1 VTARHVAIV
10 GGGAAGCLLA
20 LALLRRSPGVRV
32 TVVDRRAAF
41 GRGVAYGATA
51 AHHRI
56 NVPAHKMGGLFP
68 DDDDGFVRWL
78 AKAGRPADPFDA
90 SFVPR
95 AWFGDYLVS
104 EVAGAQ
110 AGGRLVLRVGEVTSL
125 DRTPEGWRCAGEGWA
140 IDADRVVLCPG
151 NPPPR
156 RVDPD
161 AEGACLVP
169 DVWGPQALD
178 AVATDASVLVLGTG
192 ATAIDAVLDL
202 AERGHQGP
210 VTMVSRRGLLPR
222 VDVPP
227 APYPDFFDPA
237 LASQGLRAV
246 VRRLREEVRA
256 GAARGAAWQHVVD
269 AFRVHAGAIWWRLG
283 DTDRRRFLRHGRA
296 PWMVHR
302 HRLAPDIAARLDG
315 WRRDGRLAVLA
326 ARVRSTRVT
335 PDGCD
340 VTVQRAGRP
349 ATVLRA
355 DWVLN
360 CIGPSEDFSRLGD
373 PLWTGLFAGGL
384 VRPGPFGLG
393 LDVDASLRLR
403 DRDGRAHEDLFTLGL
418 PTRGAFWEVTA
429 VTHIRQQAAELA
441 AFLFP

>member
-20 LALLRRSPGVRV
+20 LALLRRSPEARV
-32 TVVDRRAAF
+32 TVLDRRAAF

-51 AHHRI
+51 DHHRI

-78 AKAGRPADPFDA
+78 ETAGRSTASFEA

-104 EVAGAQ
+104 EVAAAQ
-110 AGGRLVLRVGEVTSL
+110 AGGRLALRVGEVTSL
-125 DRTPEGWRCAGEGWA
+125 ERRPDGWRCGGDGWE

-161 AEGACLVP
+161 AEGVRLVA
-169 DVWGPQALD
+169 DVWGPRALD
-178 AVATDASVLVLGTG
+178 GIAVDASVLVLGTG

-202 AERGHQGP
+202 AQRGHRGA
-210 VTMVSRRGLLPR
+210 VTMVSRRGLLPL

-227 APYPDFFDPA
+227 LPYPDFFDPA
-237 LASQGLRAV
+237 LASHGLRAV
-246 VRRLREEVRA
+246 VRRLRKEVRD
-256 GAARGAAWQHVVD
+256 GVARGAAWQHVVD
-269 AFRVHAGAIWWRLG
+269 AFRVHAGAIWLRLG
-283 DTDRRRFLRHGRA
+283 DTDRRRFLRHARA

-302 HRLAPDIAARLDG
+302 HRLAPDIDTRLDA
-315 WRRDGRLAVLA
+315 WRREGRLAVLA
-326 ARVRSTRVT
+326 GRVRATQVT
-335 PDGCD
+335 PDGCA
-340 VTVQRAGRP
+340 VTVQRAGWAP
-349 ATVLRA
+349 TVLRA

-373 PLWTGLFAGGL
+373 PLWRELFADGV

-403 DRDGRAHEDLFTLGL
+403 DRDGRAHDDLFTLGL

-441 AFLFP
+441 AHLFP

>member
-20 LALLRRSPGVRV
+20 LALLRRSPDVHV

-41 GRGVAYGATA
+41 GRGVAYGAAA

-56 NVPAHKMGGLFP
+56 NVPAFKMGGLFP

-78 AKAGRPADPFDA
+78 AEVGRPTEPFDA

-95 AWFGDYLVS
+95 AWFGDYLVAQ
-104 EVAGAQ
+104 VAVAE
-110 AGGRLVLRVGEVTSL
+110 AGGRLVLRTGEVTSL
-125 DRTPEGWRCAGEGWA
+125 ERNAAGWRSEGPDLA
-140 IDADRVVLCPG
+140 VDADDVVLCPG

-156 RVDPD
+156 RVDPTAD
-161 AEGACLVP
+161 GERLVP
-169 DVWGPQALD
+169 DVWGPRALD
-178 AVATDASVLVLGTG
+178 GVTAEASVLVLGTG

-202 AERGHQGP
+202 AERGHRGP
-210 VTMVSRRGLLPR
+210 VTMVSRRGLLPL
-222 VDVPP
+222 VDVPSL
-227 APYPDFFDPA
+227 PYPDFFDPA

-246 VRRLREEVRA
+246 VRRLREEVRD
-256 GAARGAAWQHVVD
+256 GVARGAAWQHVVD
-269 AFRVHAGAIWWRLG
+269 AFRVHAGAIWLRLG
-283 DTDRRRFLRHGRA
+283 DTDRRRFLRHARA

-302 HRLAPDIAARLDG
+302 HRLAPDIDTRLDA
-315 WRRDGRLAVLA
+315 WRRDGRLTVVA
-326 ARVRSTRVT
+326 ARVRATQVT
-335 PDGCD
+335 PDGCA
-340 VTVQRAGRP
+340 VTVQQAGGPP
-349 ATVLRA
+349 AVLRA

-373 PLWTGLFAGGL
+373 PLWTGLFANGV

-403 DRDGRAHEDLFTLGL
+403 DRDGRAHGDLFTLGL

-441 AFLFP
+441 AHLFP